1 MSFRI
6 SFITLIMFLVHSV
19 AFSAIPGAMSRCH
32 VYGVVTDSLTNE
44 PVEFAS
50 VLLKGTTTGKLA
62 DANGRYDIT
71 TSLPFD
77 TIEVSAMGYKTR
89 LIAVKRKPELKLD
102 IKLTSTGLQLGE
114 VVARR
119 KKEHYSKKNNPAVD
133 MMHRIRDRSDLN
145 DPRRNDWYNYNKYER
160 ITLAYNDYHP
170 SEEDRGKFSF
180 LKEYIDTSEV
190 TGKTILNLAIREKA
204 STVNYRHD
212 PEREKEVIHGL
223 RNAGID
229 EMIEKESM
237 QRFYEDVMREIDV
250 YQNDVTLL
258 QNRFVSPLS
267 RIAPDFYKFYLT
279 DTVMIDSLRCAEL
292 TFTPRNTAT
301 MGFTGRFYVDL
312 ADSTMFIKRIMLHV
326 PIDINLNFIDAVYVS
341 QDFTR
346 ASDGSRLK
354 TMDDMVVEARLMP
367 GTPSLYTRRITTYSN
382 HNFDR
387 PADESVFSFG
397 GEALT
402 EEGAYARDDKFWA
415 DSRTSSISRSENSV
429 QNMMARLRSVP
440 LFYWAEKVVKILVT
454 GYVPTGNPS
463 KFDIG
468 PMNTTISFNDVEGLR
483 LRAGGMTTGNL
494 SRRWFA
500 RGYGAYG
507 FKDHKWKY
515 KGELEYSFHDK
526 NYHSREFPVHSL
538 RLTHMYDVDML
549 GQHYLFTNADNMFL
563 SLKRM
568 DDTRMTYQR
577 LTKLEYTLELHNNFS
592 VLATVK
598 NERQE
603 STRYMPFTDGY
614 GQSFGHYT
622 INSFTLQ
629 LRYAPGEKFFQTKSA
644 RIPINL
650 DAPVFTLSHT
660 VAPGAVLGNPF
671 TINRTEASI
680 QKRFWFS
687 AFGYADVLVK
697 GGHVWSRAPYPQLII
712 PNANISYTIQ
722 PESFACLNPM
732 EFITDS
738 YAQWDLTYWANGA
751 ILNYIPVLKKLR
763 LREAFSFRGFFG
775 RLSDRNN
782 PAKNPELYAFPVD
795 AHTRIIRPRHPYM
808 EAAVGLDNL
817 FKILR
822 VDYVW
827 RLTYRDDPEACLG
840 GVRIALHF
848 TF

>member
-1 MSFRI
+1 MLLF
-6 SFITLIMFLVHSV
+6 HSA
-19 AFSAIPGAMSRCH
+19 AFSAVPGAMSRCH

-50 VLLKGTTTGKLA
+50 VLLTGTTTGKLA

-77 TIEVSAMGYKTR
+77 TVEVSAMGYKTR
-89 LIAVKRKPELKLD
+89 RIAVKRMPELKLD

-133 MMHRIRDRSDLN
+133 MMHRIRDRRDLN
-145 DPRRNDWYNYNKYER
+145 DPRRNDWYNYDKYER

-190 TGKTILNLAIREKA
+190 TGKTILNLAIREKV

-212 PEREKEVIHGL
+212 PESEKEVIRGL

-292 TFTPRNTAT
+292 TFTPRNPAT

-341 QDFTR
+341 QDYER
-346 ASDGSRLK
+346 AADGSRLK
-354 TMDDMVVEARLMP
+354 TKDDMVVEARVMP
-367 GTPSLYTRRITTYSN
+367 GSPSLYTRRITTYSD

-387 PADESVFSFG
+387 PTDESVFSFG

-402 EEGAYARDDKFWA
+402 QADAYTRDDKFWA
-415 DSRTSSISRSENSV
+415 DSRTSSISHSENSV

-454 GYVPTGNPS
+454 GYIPTGNPS
-463 KFDIG
+463 KFDVG

-592 VLATVK
+592 VLATLK

-603 STRYMPFTDGY
+603 ATRYMPFTDGF

-660 VAPGAVLGNPF
+660 VAPGSVTGNPF
-671 TINRTEASI
+671 TINRTEASV

-697 GGHVWSRAPYPQLII
+697 GGHVWSRAPYPQLLI

-732 EFITDS
+732 EFITDT

-782 PAKNPELYAFPVD
+782 PAMNPELYAFPAD
-795 AHTRIIRPRHPYM
+795 AHTRTIRPRHPYM